1 MLFTQSSTP
10 LVIVEVIKLLF
21 HIIEIKDLN
30 KNSVC
35 KSDELIHHINSLNDN
50 IQTITD
56 CRDVLQLSKT
66 EIEKSLNA
74 IMIKLMSCEYSL
86 VSKINQINTTLVSVN
101 ALEHTV
107 SADELK
113 ELDDHQQGETVIDV
127 IKIVRDAFISLITEE
142 SETLLYTLYDLGWDD
157 TCITIPKKVFSLIK
171 GETTVVVKFLKSGM
185 NITFPNLTEGMHE
198 TIQELTRLKKIRNSS
213 TGSVIKIGSDTITH
227 IATLHGCL

>member
-107 SADELK
+107 SAD
-113 ELDDHQQGETVIDV
+113 
-127 IKIVRDAFISLITEE
+127 
-142 SETLLYTLYDLGWDD
+142 
-157 TCITIPKKVFSLIK
+157 
-171 GETTVVVKFLKSGM
+171 
-185 NITFPNLTEGMHE
+185 
-198 TIQELTRLKKIRNSS
+198 
-213 TGSVIKIGSDTITH
+213 
-227 IATLHGCL
+227 

>member
-1 MLFTQSSTP
+1 M
-10 LVIVEVIKLLF
+10 VIVEVIKLLF

-56 CRDVLQLSKT
+56 CSDVLQLSKT

-86 VSKINQINTTLVSVN
+86 VSKINQINTTLVSAN

-127 IKIVRDAFISLITEE
+127 VKIVRDAFSSLITEE
-142 SETLLYTLYDLGWDD
+142 SETLLYTL
-157 TCITIPKKVFSLIK
+157 
-171 GETTVVVKFLKSGM
+171 
-185 NITFPNLTEGMHE
+185 
-198 TIQELTRLKKIRNSS
+198 
-213 TGSVIKIGSDTITH
+213 
-227 IATLHGCL
+227 